1 MNIPYVKDIIY
12 DAKPELKL
20 ALFSDLHIGAE
31 DCDLKTMRRDLA
43 TSADENRRISINGDV
58 AELIVPSDRKR
69 FTASKLLSHRD
80 DVINET
86 LELAFKELKPFA
98 DYIDVIGTGNHEE
111 APIKYN
117 SFDFI
122 GALIVLLN
130 RERAV
135 TLPPI
140 HRAAYQ
146 GYMQYKLKPSGKRSS
161 VVPFTIYHHHGAG
174 GSAPVT
180 KGMIDFNRMIYS
192 HIADL
197 YWMGHKHTAIQDNGI
212 VRDRLNQNGGYVQTV
227 SKAVIT
233 PGYKTH
239 EIDSEPGYRLKYS
252 DGFYNMQAKGYGV
265 VDLYVD
271 RMYSTIDHFEVTL
284 RT

>member
-1 MNIPYVKDIIY
+1 MNTPFVRDIMY
-12 DAKPELKL
+12 GSSPELKL

-31 DCDLKTMRRDLA
+31 DCDIKTMRRDFA
-43 TSADENRRISINGDV
+43 TSADEERRFSINGDI

-69 FTASKLLSHRD
+69 FTASKLMSRRD

-86 LELAFKELKPFA
+86 LELSFKELKPFA

-111 APIKYN
+111 SPIKYN

-130 RERAV
+130 RERSV

-140 HRAAYQ
+140 HRAGYQ
-146 GYMQYKLKPSGKRSS
+146 GYMQYKLKPVTKRKACT
-161 VVPFTIYHHHGAG
+161 PFTIYHHHGAG

-212 VRDRLNQNGGYVQTV
+212 VRDGLNKNGNYVQTV
-227 SKAVIT
+227 SKALIT
-233 PGYKTH
+233 PGYKMH
-239 EIDSEPGYRLKYS
+239 EIDKEQGCRLKYS

-265 VDLYVD
+265 VDLYINKTFD
-271 RMYSTIDHFEVTL
+271 RIDHFDVTL